1 MAYLSSIERE
11 AMERGRLQAVHES
24 IATALR
30 IKFGAAGN
38 KLAGRARKLS
48 DLKQLRA
55 LLVVI
60 LKAERLGTASDYFR
74 ELLREE
80 QKRQGRIHVEAKL
93 QEALDSGAPTTV
105 NATTWRESDK
115 RVQER
120 IKAAARKRRAN
131 GATH

>member
-1 MAYLSSIERE
+1 VETQID
-11 AMERGRLQAVHES
+11 RG
-24 IATALR
+24 
-30 IKFGAAGN
+30 GY
-38 KLAGRARKLS
+38 
-48 DLKQLRA
+48 
-55 LLVVI
+55 
-60 LKAERLGTASDYFR
+60 GTASDYFR